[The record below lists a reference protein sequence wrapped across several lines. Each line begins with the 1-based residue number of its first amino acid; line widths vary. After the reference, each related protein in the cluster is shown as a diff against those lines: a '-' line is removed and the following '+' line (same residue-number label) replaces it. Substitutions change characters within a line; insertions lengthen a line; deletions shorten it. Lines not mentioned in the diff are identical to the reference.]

1 MGGAGAGGGWCGVV
15 GQAVGPA
22 HVRLEPVGGQRE
34 RVHGQGGLES
44 ALDSFASLCSWC
56 SVDASGITSALAS
69 FISNNS
75 GEVTW
80 VGAVA
85 SAFEAAGGDGIVS
98 VSDAAMEASLTA
110 QGVVGGR
117 RPLDVASPRIAGD
130 PQTSGYADDPVN
142 TTTGN
147 FVEREVDLGF
157 TGGLASLGFARTY
170 NSVLDGVGALGPGW
184 ASCADERLVLDEEG
198 ARWVRPSG
206 RHVVF
211 PRLGTGWERATGDAL
226 WLEHLKPADDGTSDA
241 GRRRHR
247 RRCRRRR

>member
-1 MGGAGAGGGWCGVV
+1 M
-15 GQAVGPA
+15 
-22 HVRLEPVGGQRE
+22 
-34 RVHGQGGLES
+34 
-44 ALDSFASLCSWC
+44 
-56 SVDASGITSALAS
+56 
-69 FISNNS
+69 
-75 GEVTW
+75 
-80 VGAVA
+80 
-85 SAFEAAGGDGIVS
+85 
-98 VSDAAMEASLTA
+98 
-110 QGVVGGR
+110 
-117 RPLDVASPRIAGD
+117 
-130 PQTSGYADDPVN
+130 N

-226 WLEHLKPADDGTSDA
+226 WLGSSWVLWRVGYAVA
-241 GRRRHR
+241 GAAAVVVVWLRW
-247 RRCRRRR
+247 